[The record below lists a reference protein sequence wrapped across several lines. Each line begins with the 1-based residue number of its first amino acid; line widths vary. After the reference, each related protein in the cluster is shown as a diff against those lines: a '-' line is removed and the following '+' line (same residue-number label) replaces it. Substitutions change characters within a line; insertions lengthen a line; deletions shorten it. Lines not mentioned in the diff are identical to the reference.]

1 MFTVQWDERRRRPV
15 QMGDTCCIVD
25 IVYSVERHPGCSIR
39 RHLEV
44 SRNNV

>member
-15 QMGDTCCIVD
+15 QMGDIYGIVD
-25 IVYSVERHPGCSIR
+25 ILYSVEGYPGCSIQR
-39 RHLEV
+39 YLEV